1 MHRNEFHWVG
11 ILDTVATSISS
22 CGVAGLRGESPS
34 SRDPVPSSRRPSP
47 AHTVLSVKH
56 GSDLQRTPSR
66 GRKATRRRGRQWLSS
81 LLLGWDRPYSKIR
94 ECSWLDRLV
103 AADLNRTTDRSFW
116 SPDCLFQIARISPEF
131 HRFIVWI
138 RIMPEIEPHTLLVFR

>member
-1 MHRNEFHWVG
+1 MHRDGFHWVG
-11 ILDTVATSISS
+11 IWDTAATRISS

-47 AHTVLSVKH
+47 AHTVLSGKH
-56 GSDLQRTPSR
+56 SSDLQRTPSR
-66 GRKATRRRGRQWLSS
+66 GRKATRRRGRQRLSS
-81 LLLGWDRPYSKIR
+81 LLLGWDRPCSEIR

-116 SPDCLFQIARISPEF
+116 SPDCLFQIARIFPEF

-138 RIMPEIEPHTLLVFR
+138 RIMPEIEPNTLLVFR